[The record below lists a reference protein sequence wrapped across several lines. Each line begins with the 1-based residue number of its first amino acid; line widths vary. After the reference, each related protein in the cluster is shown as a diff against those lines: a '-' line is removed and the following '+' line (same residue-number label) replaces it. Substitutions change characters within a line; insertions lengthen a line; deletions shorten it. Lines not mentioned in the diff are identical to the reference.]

1 MTAERKK
8 ILIVDDEPDVREFV
22 QGVLEEGGYQF
33 ITAADGEEGLAKA
46 KAESPD
52 LAILDVQ
59 MPKKDGFRL
68 FSELRADDATKSM
81 PVIMLTG
88 IGDRTGL
95 KFDAED
101 MGEFLGSEP
110 EAYIE
115 KPIDPEKLSETV
127 GKLISGRSSSAK

>member
-1 MTAERKK
+1 MTAEGKK
-8 ILIVDDEPDVREFV
+8 VLIVDDEPDVLEFV
-22 QGVLEEGGYQF
+22 KVVLEGRGYEF
-33 ITAADGEEGLAKA
+33 VTAADGEEALTKA

-59 MPKKDGFRL
+59 MPKKDGFHL
-68 FSELRADDATKSM
+68 FAELRGDDATKAM

-88 IGDRTGL
+88 IAGLTGI
-95 KFDAED
+95 KFSAED
-101 MGEFLGSEP
+101 MGDYLGSEP

-127 GKLISGRSSSAK
+127 DRLLTG